1 MAIPEDHPHLMAPS
15 MRLAQVSRIDAKGT
29 VWVTDDD
36 RVSAARPLLHVTQVM
51 LRQALRQ
58 HLPVVVMRSDGAK
71 DGLIILGVV
80 GAEAA
85 TTVAVDGKAVE
96 ITGQQEIVL
105 RCGKSSITLTRAGQ
119 IVLRGEFI
127 KSVAHG
133 PQQIQGATVAIN

>member
-1 MAIPEDHPHLMAPS
+1 MAVPEDHLHLMAPGV
-15 MRLAQVSRIDAKGT
+15 RLAQVTRIDAKGT

-36 RVSAARPLLHVTQVM
+36 RASVARPLLHVTQVM

-58 HLPVVVMRSDGAK
+58 HLPVVVMRSDGTK
-71 DGLIILGVV
+71 DGLLILGVV

-127 KSVAHG
+127 KSVANG
-133 PQQIQGATVAIN
+133 PQQIQGATVDIN

>member
-1 MAIPEDHPHLMAPS
+1 MAIPEDHPHLMAPG
-15 MRLAQVSRIDAKGT
+15 MRLAQVTRIDATGT

-58 HLPVVVMRSDGAK
+58 QLPVVIMRGDGTK

-127 KSVAHG
+127 TSHADG
-133 PQQIQGATVAIN
+133 PQVIRGGTVDIN